1 MFSVSTSAVTA
12 AKGRGDLEGLTLK
25 ALLVGAL
32 FNIDLPDD
40 KGVKEKGFTDAIDS
54 RMLIVMAI
62 ILKLLKYP
70 VEAIFLK
77 TLFGCIFVDC
87 IIFNKQ
93 RIERGWLKRA
103 MCNCRDRPLKS
114 LVNT

>member
-40 KGVKEKGFTDAIDS
+40 KGVKEKGFNPFS
-54 RMLIVMAI
+54 
-62 ILKLLKYP
+62 P
-70 VEAIFLK
+70 
-77 TLFGCIFVDC
+77 
-87 IIFNKQ
+87 NKCHSGQ
-93 RIERGWLKRA
+93 I
-103 MCNCRDRPLKS
+103 
-114 LVNT
+114 

>member
-87 IIFNKQ
+87 TIFNKQ
-93 RIERGWLKRA
+93 
-103 MCNCRDRPLKS
+103 
-114 LVNT
+114 